1 MFRPCISL
9 LISNICTDVA
19 CHVSTKTNIMPTGFY
34 SHDAKFLVAVD
45 CIIFGFKDKELH
57 ILLTRR
63 PVEPLK
69 GEWSL
74 MGGFVD
80 ENESINDAAEK
91 VLYRYTRQKGIY
103 MEQVKAYGEV
113 ERDSGDRVISVTYYA
128 LVRLEEFDT
137 SLAKA
142 FDAKWVN
149 IRELPE
155 LIFDHNLMVE
165 DALRLLRYKVSQQ
178 PIIFNFFDEK
188 FTLPA
193 LQDLWEAI
201 YQMPVDKR
209 NFRKKIAAMEI
220 LDKLDEKDKSSS
232 KRGAFYYVFN
242 SDKYNDFIETGN
254 RFSL

>member
-1 MFRPCISL
+1 
-9 LISNICTDVA
+9 
-19 CHVSTKTNIMPTGFY
+19 MPTGFY

-45 CIIFGFKDKELH
+45 CIIFGFKDKELN

-63 PVEPLK
+63 PLEPNK

-74 MGGFVD
+74 MGGFMD
-80 ENESINDAAEK
+80 EGESLDQAAGK

-103 MEQVKAYGEV
+103 MEQVAAYGEM
-113 ERDSGDRVISVTYYA
+113 ERDPGDRVVSVSYYA

-142 FDAKWVN
+142 YDAKWVN
-149 IRELPE
+149 IGELPP
-155 LIFDHNLMVE
+155 LIFDHNLMVK
-165 DALRLLRYKVSQQ
+165 DALQLLRYKVSLQ
-178 PIIFNFFDEK
+178 PIIFEFFEKK

-209 NFRKKIAAMEI
+209 NFRKKISAMGI
-220 LDKLDEKDKSSS
+220 LDKLEIKDKTSS
-232 KRGAFYYVFN
+232 KRGAFYYTFN
-242 SDKYNDFIETGN
+242 RDKYRKFVERGN